1 MRRGFSGR
9 VHRQL
14 GVFPTARTYAIRESE
29 DSKLPIVLPGRTNSL
44 TSVTPSV
51 SPAPSRPL
59 ISTSSPAAAAARNQI
74 AELRA
79 RRFSASTVRMWE
91 STFSPLPHD
100 TVGEVD
106 TGGIEGRGR
115 DLVAAHPDVGFEHPL
130 HEILDLFLI
139 LGCEIRGGYIP
150 ELDEVRRIGELAGER
165 DDLVLTACDP
175 GR

>member
-51 SPAPSRPL
+51 SPASSRPL
-59 ISTSSPAAAAARNQI
+59 ISTSSPAAGAARNQI

-106 TGGIEGRGR
+106 TGGVEGQGR
-115 DLVAAHPDVGFEHPL
+115 DLVPAHPDVGFNHPWTSL
-130 HEILDLFLI
+130 TQNDLGVSGAELHTKGIDHPFHEILDLF
-139 LGCEIRGGYIP
+139 
-150 ELDEVRRIGELAGER
+150 
-165 DDLVLTACDP
+165 
-175 GR
+175 